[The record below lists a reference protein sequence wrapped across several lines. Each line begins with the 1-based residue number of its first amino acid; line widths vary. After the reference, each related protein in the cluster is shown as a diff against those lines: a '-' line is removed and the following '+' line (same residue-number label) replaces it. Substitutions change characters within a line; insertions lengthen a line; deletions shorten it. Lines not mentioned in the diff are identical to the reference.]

1 LPVQFGCASLP
12 ALLEALSTEWVF
24 GPALFFRRENGLL
37 PREKTEKAV
46 YRLCEP
52 VAESYGLELVQVQYR
67 RENHGWVLRILV
79 DRPGGVSVD
88 ECGSF
93 SREISDL
100 LDVEELI
107 ESSYNLEVS
116 SPGLDRPLIKPEDFE
131 RFAGREITLKTASP
145 VEGRRNFKGILEGIK
160 DEVVLMESDGR
171 KFELDWS
178 LVIKANL
185 VPDLNERKQET

>member
-1 LPVQFGCASLP
+1 M
-12 ALLEALSTEWVF
+12 
-24 GPALFFRRENGLL
+24 L

-116 SPGLDRPLIKPEDFE
+116 SPGLDRPLRTDADL
-131 RFAGREITLKTASP
+131 RRARGRLLKAVLTD
-145 VEGRRNFKGILEGIK
+145 GRTVIGRLSDWSAKALSLEGP
-160 DEVVLMESDGR
+160 DGACSVAR
-171 KFELDWS
+171 
-178 LVIKANL
+178 
-185 VPDLNERKQET
+185 ERVARATIEAEFK